1 MSNELER
8 LRMIA
13 FDLRE
18 IGMLQTAGDIDYLV
32 SWLRSPEFN
41 NGEHLAPHPAGE
53 NTVDVYSNNCPIP
66 FTPSVNMIQ
75 RCTDSHSAIQ
85 LIQSAKDIINDLSD
99 VYTDSIEQTAINVYS
114 EYSNKVISLL
124 GGEIQTPTDPEKP
137 SEQFSYSIG
146 GTMAITDEG
155 TSSALYASDD
165 FIGEM
170 NKWLLTQSIGVKSF
184 NSLTI
189 AECGLMN
196 KNLLTQFVNVKS
208 FNSLAITDGGSM
220 NKNLLTQSIGI
231 KSFNSLAIAECSSM
245 TIETEE

>member
-66 FTPSVNMIQ
+66 FTPSVSIIQ
-75 RCTDSHSAIQ
+75 RCTDRHSAIQ

-99 VYTDSIEQTAINVYS
+99 VYTDSIEQTAINVYL

-124 GGEIQTPTDPEKP
+124 GGEVQPPTDPDKP
-137 SEQFSYSIG
+137 PEQMSYSIG

-155 TSSALYASDD
+155 VSSAVYASNG
-165 FIGEM
+165 FIGTM

-184 NSLTI
+184 NTLAI
-189 AECGLMN
+189 ADGGLMN
-196 KNLLTQFVNVKS
+196 KDLLTQSINVKS
-208 FNSLAITDGGSM
+208 FNT
-220 NKNLLTQSIGI
+220 
-231 KSFNSLAIAECSSM
+231 LAIAECGSM
-245 TIETEE
+245 TIETEG

>member
-53 NTVDVYSNNCPIP
+53 NTKDPYSNNCPIP
-66 FTPSVNMIQ
+66 FTPSVSIIQ
-75 RCTDSHSAIQ
+75 RCTDWHSAIQ
-85 LIQSAKDIINDLSD
+85 LIQSAKDIIGDLSD
-99 VYTDSIEQTAINVYS
+99 VYTDSIEQTAVNVYL

-124 GGEIQTPTDPEKP
+124 GGEVQPPTDPDNP
-137 SEQFSYSIG
+137 PEQLSYSIG

-155 TSSALYASDD
+155 ISSDVYVSNG
-165 FIGEM
+165 FIGIM
-170 NKWLLTQSIGVKSF
+170 NKCLLTQSI
-184 NSLTI
+184 
-189 AECGLMN
+189 
-196 KNLLTQFVNVKS
+196 NVKS
-208 FNSLAITDGGSM
+208 LNSCIIADGGSM
-220 NKNLLTQSIGI
+220 NKNLLTQSINV
-231 KSFNSLAIAECSSM
+231 KSLNSCTIAECGSM

>member
-41 NGEHLAPHPAGE
+41 HGEHLAPHPAGE
-53 NTVDVYSNNCPIP
+53 NTKDQYSNNCPIP
-66 FTPSVNMIQ
+66 FTPSISIIQ

-85 LIQSAKDIINDLSD
+85 LIQSAKDIINYLSN
-99 VYTDSIEQTAINVYS
+99 VYTDSLEQTAINVYL

-124 GGEIQTPTDPEKP
+124 GGEVQQPTDPEQP
-137 SEQFSYSIG
+137 PEQLSYSIG
-146 GTMAITDEG
+146 GTMTITDEG
-155 TSSALYASDD
+155 VSSSVYASNG
-165 FIGEM
+165 FI
-170 NKWLLTQSIGVKSF
+170 
-184 NSLTI
+184 
-189 AECGLMN
+189 GLMN
-196 KNLLTQFVNVKS
+196 KNLLTQSINVKS
-208 FNSLAITDGGSM
+208 FNSCVIDDGGLM
-220 NKNLLTQSIGI
+220 NKNLLTQSIGM
-231 KSFNSLAIAECSSM
+231 KSFNTLAIAECGSM